1 MKSIIII
8 IGIVLVGF
16 IFWYLGFFNKYNYFS
31 AVQDINN
38 KTPHKIIIGELLN
51 VKEHNRISKKYGFNV
66 IQVGCVVGVAET
78 KGINIYNSKIDNY
91 LNKKNG
97 TDWNINYQ
105 NEIKTLNNCLTDISF
120 TRVFER
126 VMIRPSLTVIE
137 YNNKKWKIN
146 FNISERKK
154 REIYFS
160 INGYSIGKITS
171 NLKIYSLIKDVKNH
185 EKTKRE
191 ISEIFCKL
199 NKWAQGDTSIRI
211 DWTEY

>member
-16 IFWYLGFFNKYNYFS
+16 VFWYLGFFNKYNYFS

-51 VKEHNRISKKYGFNV
+51 VKEHNRISEKYGFNV
-66 IQVGCVVGVAET
+66 IQLDCVVGVAET
-78 KGINIYNSKIDNY
+78 KGINIYNSKIDKY

-105 NEIKTLNNCLTDISF
+105 NEIKTLNNCLTDRSF
-120 TRVFER
+120 NQVFVR
-126 VMIRPSLTVIE
+126 VMIRPSLTIIE

-146 FNISERKK
+146 ISGRDK
-154 REIYFS
+154 REIHFI
-160 INGYSIGKITS
+160 INGYSVGKITS
-171 NLKIYSLIKDVKNH
+171 DLKTYSLIKDVKNH
-185 EKTKRE
+185 KKTKRE

-199 NKWAQGDTSIRI
+199 NKWAQGDTSII
-211 DWTEY
+211 IGWVE